1 MNGKTPL
8 VDFFRRNSNTI
19 PQAPFANRTGAWA
32 AVSRLVSP
40 DTVEVSLRLRKQGLV
55 RWQRQRKID
64 VSASTLALFLL
75 LIPGLLLFVGLHL
88 LREFGMQERLQSRL
102 GTGPYRLLF
111 SVAILISLVLIV
123 QGKAGAPFI
132 QLWVPPFNLRSLT
145 HLIMISATMLFI
157 AGSLPHS
164 FTRELVIHPMLLG
177 VTLWGIAHLISNGD
191 LASVLLFG
199 SLPLW
204 AVVKIVSLERIRHR
218 ARVASGQSALPPALR
233 PALQWDAAA
242 IVLGVIAY
250 AVFLVFHGQMFGL
263 ALIAPV

>member
-1 MNGKTPL
+1 M
-8 VDFFRRNSNTI
+8 
-19 PQAPFANRTGAWA
+19 
-32 AVSRLVSP
+32 
-40 DTVEVSLRLRKQGLV
+40 RLRNQGSA
-55 RWQRQRKID
+55 RRQGQNKID
-64 VSASTLALFLL
+64 VNASGQALFLL
-75 LIPGLLLFVGLHL
+75 LIPGLLLFTGLHL
-88 LREFGMQERLQSRL
+88 LREFGLRERLQARL
-102 GTGPYRLLF
+102 GTGRYRLFF
-111 SVAILISLVLIV
+111 SIGIAISLLLIV

-145 HLIMISATMLFI
+145 HLVMLSATMLFI

-164 FTRELVIHPMLLG
+164 FTRELVVHPMLIG
-177 VTLWGIAHLISNGD
+177 VILWGVAHLISNGD

-199 SLPLW
+199 LSALW

-218 ARVASGQSALPPALR
+218 AKEAAGEQPTPPTLR

-250 AVFLVFHGQMFGL
+250 TLFLVFHGHLFGL

>member
-1 MNGKTPL
+1 MN
-8 VDFFRRNSNTI
+8 
-19 PQAPFANRTGAWA
+19 
-32 AVSRLVSP
+32 
-40 DTVEVSLRLRKQGLV
+40 
-55 RWQRQRKID
+55 
-64 VSASTLALFLL
+64 ASILALFLL
-75 LIPGLLLFVGLHL
+75 LIPGLLLFMGLHL
-88 LREFGMQERLQSRL
+88 LREFGLRERLQARL
-102 GTGPYRLLF
+102 GTGRYRLFF
-111 SVAILISLVLIV
+111 SIGIAISLLLIV

-145 HLIMISATMLFI
+145 HLIMLSATMLFI

-164 FTRELVIHPMLLG
+164 FTRELVVHPMLIG
-177 VTLWGIAHLISNGD
+177 VILWGVAHLISNGD

-199 SLPLW
+199 LSALW

-218 ARVASGQSALPPALR
+218 AKEAAGEQPTPPTLR

-250 AVFLVFHGQMFGL
+250 TLFLVFHGQLFGL

>member
-1 MNGKTPL
+1 M
-8 VDFFRRNSNTI
+8 
-19 PQAPFANRTGAWA
+19 
-32 AVSRLVSP
+32 
-40 DTVEVSLRLRKQGLV
+40 RLRKQGSA
-55 RWQRQRKID
+55 RRQGQKKID
-64 VSASTLALFLL
+64 VNASILALFLL
-75 LIPGLLLFVGLHL
+75 LIPGLLLFMGLHS
-88 LREFGMQERLQSRL
+88 LREFGLRERLQTRL
-102 GTGPYRLLF
+102 GTGRYRLFF
-111 SVAILISLVLIV
+111 SIGVVISLLLIV

-145 HLIMISATMLFI
+145 HLIMLSATMLFI

-164 FTRELVIHPMLLG
+164 FTRELVVHPMLIG
-177 VTLWGIAHLISNGD
+177 VILWGVAHLISNGD

-199 SLPLW
+199 LLPLW

-218 ARVASGQSALPPALR
+218 ANEAAGEPLAPPALR

-250 AVFLVFHGQMFGL
+250 TMFLVFHGQLFGL

>member
-1 MNGKTPL
+1 M
-8 VDFFRRNSNTI
+8 
-19 PQAPFANRTGAWA
+19 
-32 AVSRLVSP
+32 
-40 DTVEVSLRLRKQGLV
+40 RLRKQGSA
-55 RWQRQRKID
+55 RRQGQKKID
-64 VSASTLALFLL
+64 VNASILALFLL
-75 LIPGLLLFVGLHL
+75 LIPGLLLFMGLHS
-88 LREFGMQERLQSRL
+88 LREFGLRERLQTRL
-102 GTGPYRLLF
+102 GTGRYRLFF
-111 SVAILISLVLIV
+111 SIGIVISLLLIV

-145 HLIMISATMLFI
+145 HLIMLSATMLFI

-164 FTRELVIHPMLLG
+164 FTRELVVHPMLIG
-177 VTLWGIAHLISNGD
+177 VILWGVAHLISNGD

-199 SLPLW
+199 LLPLW

-218 ARVASGQSALPPALR
+218 ANEAAGEPLAPPALR

-250 AVFLVFHGQMFGL
+250 TMFLVFHGQLFGL

>member
-1 MNGKTPL
+1 MN
-8 VDFFRRNSNTI
+8 
-19 PQAPFANRTGAWA
+19 
-32 AVSRLVSP
+32 
-40 DTVEVSLRLRKQGLV
+40 
-55 RWQRQRKID
+55 
-64 VSASTLALFLL
+64 ASTPALVLL
-75 LIPGLLLFVGLHL
+75 LIPGLLLFMGLHL
-88 LREFGMQERLQSRL
+88 MREFGLRERLQTRL

-157 AGSLPHS
+157 VGSLPHS
-164 FTRELVIHPMLLG
+164 FTRELVIHPMLIG
-177 VTLWGIAHLISNGD
+177 VILWGVAHVISNGD

-199 SLPLW
+199 VLPLW
-204 AVVKIVSLERIRHR
+204 AIVKIVSLERVRQR
-218 ARVASGQSALPPALR
+218 TKMAAGQPVSPPALR